1 MIKRIKYLISLC
13 YLLNVVHASDDFA
26 QSFEQ
31 IGKYL
36 LPDTHP
42 AKKTLDSIVST
53 ARFSVFHDMQS
64 MTDAGFAFAVPQPTT
79 KLIVTKHPKLKG
91 YIIKAY
97 LDTQKYYGGRPE
109 YYYWTK
115 RAEGANLI
123 REAIIRHNF
132 SHLLKVPKK
141 WIYKL
146 PEKPSKPLPASCK
159 PKRYILIE
167 EDMNIYDDDTNE
179 KLWSSPK
186 ATKELLYALHVV
198 ITEFRFRDCA
208 KPANCP
214 FSKDGRVAFV
224 DTQSFYK
231 KRIGY
236 KKLTPYLTS
245 EMQDYWQSLSHVGV
259 KRE

>member
-1 MIKRIKYLISLC
+1 MKQFAAIFSFC
-13 YLLNVVHASDDFA
+13 CLLNFAEASDDTYQA
-26 QSFEQ
+26 SFEQ
-31 IGKYL
+31 IAQYRI
-36 LPDTHP
+36 PEDHQI
-42 AKKTLDSIVST
+42 KKTLDSIISDAAT
-53 ARFSVFHDMQS
+53 RVFYDMKS
-64 MTDAGFAFAVPQPTT
+64 MTDAGFAFAKPQPTT
-79 KLIVTKHPKLKG
+79 QLIVTKHPKLKG

-123 REAIIRHNF
+123 REAIKKYKV

-141 WIYKL
+141 WIYEL
-146 PEKPSKPLPASCK
+146 ADKPCKPLPGSCK
-159 PKRYILIE
+159 PKRFILVE
-167 EDMNIYDDDTNE
+167 EDMNIYDDETNK

-186 ATKELLYALHVV
+186 ATKELLFAMHTI

-236 KKLTPYLTS
+236 NKLTPYLS
-245 EMQDYWQSLSHVGV
+245 PEMQTYWKSLSHVGV
-259 KRE
+259 KG